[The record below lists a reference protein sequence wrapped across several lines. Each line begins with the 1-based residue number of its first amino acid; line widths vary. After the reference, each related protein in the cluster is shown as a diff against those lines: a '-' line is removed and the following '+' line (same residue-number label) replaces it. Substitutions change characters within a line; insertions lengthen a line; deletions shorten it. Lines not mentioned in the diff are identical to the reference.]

1 VKTLIIALAIQTIS
15 TPQRPPAVVFVCE
28 HGAAKSVIAAAWF
41 NKLAAERGLP
51 ERAAYRGASPQAE
64 LSVAALQG
72 LRDDGLPVPTEKPA
86 AISQGDVG
94 AASHIFAIGC
104 ALPSHASSSGKAESW
119 TDVPEVSDGYSA
131 SRDAIKRHV
140 ELLLKQIQSRKKPA

>member
-1 VKTLIIALAIQTIS
+1 MKTLIVALAIQTLS
-15 TPQRPPAVVFVCE
+15 APQRPPEIVFVCE

-41 NKLAAERGLP
+41 NKLAAERGLH
-51 ERAAYRGASPQAE
+51 ERAIYRGASPQAE
-64 LSVAALQG
+64 LSVATLKG
-72 LRDDGLPVPTEKPA
+72 LREDGVAVPTDKPA

-94 AASHIFAIGC
+94 SASHIFAIGC

-119 TDVPEVSDGYSA
+119 TDVPEVSDGYDA

-140 ELLLKQIQSRKKPA
+140 EQLIQQIQSRKKPA

>member
-1 VKTLIIALAIQTIS
+1 MKTLIVALAIQTLS
-15 TPQRPPAVVFVCE
+15 TPQRPPEIVFVCE

-41 NKLAAERGLP
+41 NKLATARGLR
-51 ERAAYRGASPQAE
+51 ERAIYRGASPQAE
-64 LSVAALQG
+64 LSVATLRG
-72 LRDDGLPVPTEKPA
+72 LREDGVAVPTEKPA

-94 AASHIFAIGC
+94 SASHIFAIGC

-119 TDVPEVSDGYSA
+119 TDVPEVSDGYDA

-140 ELLLKQIQSRKKPA
+140 EQLLQQIQSRKKPA

>member
-1 VKTLIIALAIQTIS
+1 VKSLIIALAIQAIS
-15 TPQRPPAVVFVCE
+15 TPQHSPEIVFVCE

-41 NKLAAERGLP
+41 NKLAAERGLR
-51 ERAAYRGASPQAE
+51 ERATYRAASPQAE
-64 LSVAALQG
+64 LSVATLKG
-72 LRDDGLPVPTEKPA
+72 LREDGVALPTEKPA

-94 AASHIFAIGC
+94 SASHIFAIGC

-119 TDVPEVSDGYSA
+119 TDVPEVSDGYDA

-140 ELLLKQIQSRKKPA
+140 EQLIQQIQSRKKPA